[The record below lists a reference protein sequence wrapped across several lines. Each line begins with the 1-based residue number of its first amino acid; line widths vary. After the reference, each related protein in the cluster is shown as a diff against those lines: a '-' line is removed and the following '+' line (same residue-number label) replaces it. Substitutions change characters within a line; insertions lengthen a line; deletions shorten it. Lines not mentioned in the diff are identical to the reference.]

1 MEEKFLENRDHGI
14 YINKSLTYKKYM
26 CKDCNQKKK
35 EYECCDKDDDRE
47 PKEINNLGY
56 IEVSIGYKYPIYI
69 TTPTMVCPFG
79 FNKDSNTIT
88 LQFTNIK
95 TDSSM
100 KSFYDLIQNFELS
113 QMEYIGLEEEEID
126 LYLSQIRHDKNMKYD
141 PNLIVK
147 IPFKGNSYDVDI
159 RNKDSPCSITNVYK
173 WTKMK
178 CDIYIDKIWKFNG
191 KYVCKWKVKKIL
203 IV

>member
-1 MEEKFLENRDHGI
+1 MEGKFLENRHHNM
-14 YINKSLTYKKYM
+14 YIDKPITYRKYI
-26 CKDCNQKKK
+26 CKDCTQKKK
-35 EYECCDKDDDRE
+35 EYECCRADDERE

-56 IEVSIGYKYPIYI
+56 IEVSISYKYPIYI
-69 TTPTMVCPFG
+69 TTPIMVCPFG
-79 FNKDSNTIT
+79 FNKESNSIT

-95 TDSSM
+95 TDSTM
-100 KSFYDLIQNFELS
+100 KSFYDLIQDFELN
-113 QMEYIGLEEEEID
+113 QMNYIGLNEDEMD
-126 LYLSQIRHDKNMKYD
+126 LYLSQIRHDKKMKYD

-147 IPFKGNSYDVDI
+147 VPFRGNSYDVDI
-159 RNKDSPCSITNVYK
+159 RNKDSACSITNVYK
-173 WTKMK
+173 FSKMK